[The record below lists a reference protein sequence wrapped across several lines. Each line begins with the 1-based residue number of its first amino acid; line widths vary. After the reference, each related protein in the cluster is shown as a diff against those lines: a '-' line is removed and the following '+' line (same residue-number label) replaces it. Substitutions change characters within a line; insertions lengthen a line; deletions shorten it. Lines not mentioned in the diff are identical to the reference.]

1 MFEREP
7 RRAEATLETAPH
19 RVEFLR
25 RGALEGEDR
34 LLFVADREEAARARR
49 LREFIG
55 DDLQNLPLRRAR
67 VLRLVEQNVIDLL
80 IELV

>member
-1 MFEREP
+1 MFEREL
-7 RRAEATLETAPH
+7 RRVEATLETAPH
-19 RVEFLR
+19 RVEFFR

-34 LLFVADREEAARARR
+34 LLLVADREEAARARR

-67 VLRLVEQNVIDLL
+67 VLRLVEQNVIDP
-80 IELV
+80 LVEFI

>member
-1 MFEREP
+1 MFEREL

-19 RVEFLR
+19 RVEFFR

-34 LLFVADREEAARARR
+34 LLLVADREEAARARR

-55 DDLQNLPLRRAR
+55 DDLQNLPLRRACI
-67 VLRLVEQNVIDLL
+67 LRLVEQNVIDP
-80 IELV
+80 LVEFI